1 METLNSSRQSST
13 NNYENLNNS
22 INFLHVVVF
31 LFFNFIFL
39 NAIKKNKMRKIKKN
53 GNVFNLCIQLFKE
66 LAIVPF
72 LLLVYWFTFTFTAKI
87 VLWFIS
93 FIINIRNI
101 SKTPN
106 ENNNLK
112 NKPINKNTIINTIAS
127 NILNNTLLDIKI
139 YVDLFIVNLLILFL
153 ILIILIFNFKEKVN
167 YVFVDRIIIIYQFLL
182 MSSIFKLFWK
192 HKK

>member
-1 METLNSSRQSST
+1 METLNSSRQSNT

-22 INFLHVVVF
+22 INFLHIVVF

-53 GNVFNLCIQLFKE
+53 SNVFNLCIQLFKE

-72 LLLVYWFTFTFTAKI
+72 LLLIYWFTFTFTSKI

-106 ENNNLK
+106 ENNNLT
-112 NKPINKNTIINTIAS
+112 NKPINKNTIINAIAS